1 MKTITLTAEEIR
13 MLEIQMSANP
23 CRAGCPLDHMPRLPK
38 DSGVTYNCYAE
49 RLTESGELEYI
60 CPLQRAM
67 WNIREKL
74 GLI

>member
-1 MKTITLTAEEIR
+1 MKTIKLTAEEIR

-38 DSGVTYNCYAE
+38 DSGGTYDCYAE
-49 RLTESGELEYI
+49 NDKCEYI
-60 CPLQRAM
+60 CPFQRAM

>member
-1 MKTITLTAEEIR
+1 MKTIKFTAEEIR
-13 MLEIQMSANP
+13 MLDIQMSANP

-38 DSGVTYNCYAE
+38 DSGGIYDCYAE
-49 RLTESGELEYI
+49 NDKGEYI
-60 CPLQRAM
+60 CPFQRAM

>member
-13 MLEIQMSANP
+13 MLDIQMSVNP
-23 CRAGCPLDHMPRLPK
+23 CSAGCPLDHMPRLPK
-38 DSGVTYNCYAE
+38 DSDGTYDCYAD
-49 RLTESGELEYI
+49 RIVDGKLEYI